1 MAYKL
6 MPYGEIAVRA
16 AQKGTKMTQTAKA
29 GSEKGTDL
37 LRFWEELESEG
48 WEANHPYLLLLGLGP
63 MDTARLVERVEEGL
77 SFGELERLRQNMG
90 LSMDEMAGLVQI
102 RPRTLD
108 RRKKEGWLRPEESD
122 RLLRASRV
130 FGRAIALFEG
140 DGEGALVWLSTPQM
154 ALGGAVP
161 LEMART
167 EIGAREVEGL
177 IGRLEHGVF
186 S

>member
-1 MAYKL
+1 
-6 MPYGEIAVRA
+6 
-16 AQKGTKMTQTAKA
+16 
-29 GSEKGTDL
+29 
-37 LRFWEELESEG
+37 
-48 WEANHPYLLLLGLGP
+48 
-63 MDTARLVERVEEGL
+63 
-77 SFGELERLRQNMG
+77 MG
-90 LSMDEMAGLVQI
+90 LSREEMAELVQI

-108 RRKKEGWLRPEESD
+108 RRKKEGRLHPEESD

-140 DGEGALVWLSTPQM
+140 DVEGALGWLSSPQR

-167 EIGAREVEGL
+167 EIGAGEVEDL

-186 S
+186 A

>member
-1 MAYKL
+1 MA
-6 MPYGEIAVRA
+6 
-16 AQKGTKMTQTAKA
+16 QTARVDPKK
-29 GSEKGTDL
+29 GSDL
-37 LRFWEELESEG
+37 SRFWEEIESGG
-48 WEANHPYLLLLGLGP
+48 WGSGHPYLLLLGLDP
-63 MDTARLVERVEEGL
+63 VDTPRLVERVEEGF
-77 SFGELERLRQNMG
+77 SFGELERLRQNVG
-90 LSMDEMAGLVQI
+90 LSREEISELVQI

-108 RRKKEGWLRPEESD
+108 RRKKEGQLHPDESD

-140 DGEGALVWLSTPQM
+140 DVEGALRWLSSSQR

>member
-1 MAYKL
+1 
-6 MPYGEIAVRA
+6 MPYGKISVRGVKKGATMSQTVRA
-16 AQKGTKMTQTAKA
+16 D
-29 GSEKGTDL
+29 SEKGTDL
-37 LRFWEELESEG
+37 SRFWGEIESGG
-48 WEANHPYLLLLGLGP
+48 WGAGHPYLLLLGLDP
-63 MDTARLVERVEEGL
+63 MDTPQLVERVEEGF
-77 SFGELERLRQNMG
+77 SFGQLEHLRQNMG
-90 LSMDEMAGLVQI
+90 LSREKMAELVQI

-108 RRKKEGWLRPEESD
+108 RRKKEGRLHPEESD
-122 RLLRASRV
+122 RLLRAARV

-140 DGEGALVWLSTPQM
+140 DVEGALGWLSSSQR

-167 EIGAREVEGL
+167 EIGAGEVEDL

>member
-1 MAYKL
+1 
-6 MPYGEIAVRA
+6 V
-16 AQKGTKMTQTAKA
+16 
-29 GSEKGTDL
+29 
-37 LRFWEELESEG
+37 
-48 WEANHPYLLLLGLGP
+48 
-63 MDTARLVERVEEGL
+63 DTPRLVERVEEGF
-77 SFGELERLRQNMG
+77 SFRELEHLRQNMG
-90 LSMDEMAGLVQI
+90 LSRVEMAELVQI

-108 RRKKEGWLRPEESD
+108 RRKKEGRLHPEESD

-140 DGEGALVWLSTPQM
+140 DVEGALRWLSSSQR

>member
-1 MAYKL
+1 MA
-6 MPYGEIAVRA
+6 
-16 AQKGTKMTQTAKA
+16 QTARVDPKK
-29 GSEKGTDL
+29 GSDL
-37 LRFWEELESEG
+37 SRFWEEIESGG
-48 WEANHPYLLLLGLGP
+48 WGSGHPYLLLLGLDP
-63 MDTARLVERVEEGL
+63 VDTPRLVEWVEEGF
-77 SFGELERLRQNMG
+77 SFGELERLRRNMG
-90 LSMDEMAGLVQI
+90 LSREEISELVQI

-108 RRKKEGWLRPEESD
+108 RRKREGRLHPEESD

-140 DGEGALVWLSTPQM
+140 DVEGALRWLSSSQR

>member
-1 MAYKL
+1 
-6 MPYGEIAVRA
+6 
-16 AQKGTKMTQTAKA
+16 MTQTARA
-29 GSEKGTDL
+29 GSKKGSDL
-37 LRFWEELESEG
+37 WRFWEEIESGG
-48 WEANHPYLLLLGLGP
+48 WGSGHPYLLLLGLDP
-63 MDTARLVERVEEGL
+63 MDTPGLVERVEEGL
-77 SFGELERLRQNMG
+77 PFGELERLRQNVG
-90 LSMDEMAGLVQI
+90 LSREEMSELVQI

-108 RRKKEGWLRPEESD
+108 RRKKEGRLHPEESD

-140 DGEGALVWLSTPQM
+140 DIETARQWLSSPQR

-161 LEMART
+161 LEMSRT

>member
-1 MAYKL
+1 MA
-6 MPYGEIAVRA
+6 
-16 AQKGTKMTQTAKA
+16 QTART
-29 GSEKGTDL
+29 SVEKGTDL
-37 LRFWEELESEG
+37 SRFWGEIERQG
-48 WEANHPYLLLLGLGP
+48 WGADHPYLLLLGLDP
-63 MDTARLVERVEEGL
+63 MDTSQLVERVEEGL
-77 SFGELERLRQNMG
+77 SFGGLERLRENMG
-90 LSMDEMAGLVQI
+90 FSREEMAELVQI

-108 RRKKEGWLRPEESD
+108 RRKKEGRLHPEESD
-122 RLLRASRV
+122 RLLRAARV

-140 DGEGALVWLSTPQM
+140 DVEGALRWLSSPQR

-167 EIGAREVEGL
+167 EIGAGEVEGS

>member
-1 MAYKL
+1 MA
-6 MPYGEIAVRA
+6 
-16 AQKGTKMTQTAKA
+16 QTAST
-29 GSEKGTDL
+29 GSEKDTDL
-37 LRFWEELESEG
+37 SRFWGEIEMGG
-48 WEANHPYLLLLGLGP
+48 WGANHPYLLLLGLDP
-63 MDTARLVERVEEGL
+63 MDTPQLVERVEEGL
-77 SFGELERLRQNMG
+77 SFGELEHLRQNMG
-90 LSMDEMAGLVQI
+90 LSREEMAGLVQV

-108 RRKKEGWLRPEESD
+108 RRKKEGRLHLEESD
-122 RLLRASRV
+122 RLLRASRI

-140 DGEGALVWLSTPQM
+140 DGEGALGWLSSPQR

>member
-1 MAYKL
+1 MRQTARVDPKKGSDL
-6 MPYGEIAVRA
+6 SRFWGEIES
-16 AQKGTKMTQTAKA
+16 GGW
-29 GSEKGTDL
+29 GSG
-37 LRFWEELESEG
+37 
-48 WEANHPYLLLLGLGP
+48 HPYLLLLGLDP
-63 MDTARLVERVEEGL
+63 VDTPRLVEWVEEGF
-77 SFGELERLRQNMG
+77 SFGELERLRRNMG
-90 LSMDEMAGLVQI
+90 LSREEISELVQI

-108 RRKKEGWLRPEESD
+108 RRKREGRLHPEESD

-140 DGEGALVWLSTPQM
+140 DAEGASGWLSSPQR

-167 EIGAREVEGL
+167 EIGAGEVEGL

>member
-1 MAYKL
+1 MRQTARVDPKKGSDL
-6 MPYGEIAVRA
+6 SRFWGEIES
-16 AQKGTKMTQTAKA
+16 GGW
-29 GSEKGTDL
+29 GSG
-37 LRFWEELESEG
+37 
-48 WEANHPYLLLLGLGP
+48 HPYLLLLGLDP
-63 MDTARLVERVEEGL
+63 VDTPRLVEWVEEGF
-77 SFGELERLRQNMG
+77 SFGELERLRRNMG
-90 LSMDEMAGLVQI
+90 LSREEISELVQI

-108 RRKKEGWLRPEESD
+108 RRKREGRLHPEESD

-140 DGEGALVWLSTPQM
+140 DVEGALRWLSSSQR

-167 EIGAREVEGL
+167 EIGAREVVGL

>member
-1 MAYKL
+1 MA
-6 MPYGEIAVRA
+6 
-16 AQKGTKMTQTAKA
+16 QTART
-29 GSEKGTDL
+29 GSEKGRDL
-37 LRFWEELESEG
+37 SRFWREIESGG
-48 WEANHPYLLLLGLGP
+48 WGANHPYLRLLGLDP
-63 MDTARLVERVEEGL
+63 MDTPRLVERVEEGL

-90 LSMDEMAGLVQI
+90 LSREEMAELVQI

-108 RRKKEGWLRPEESD
+108 RRKKEGRLHPEESD

-140 DGEGALVWLSTPQM
+140 DVEGALGWLSTPQR

-167 EIGAREVEGL
+167 EIGAGEVEDL

>member
-1 MAYKL
+1 MA
-6 MPYGEIAVRA
+6 
-16 AQKGTKMTQTAKA
+16 QTART
-29 GSEKGTDL
+29 SVEKGTDL
-37 LRFWEELESEG
+37 SRFWGEIELEG
-48 WEANHPYLLLLGLGP
+48 WGADHPYLLLLGLDP
-63 MDTARLVERVEEGL
+63 MNTSQLVERVEEGL
-77 SFGELERLRQNMG
+77 SFGELERLRENMG
-90 LSMDEMAGLVQI
+90 FSREEMAELVQI

-108 RRKKEGWLRPEESD
+108 RRKKEGRLHPEESD
-122 RLLRASRV
+122 RLLRAARV

-140 DGEGALVWLSTPQM
+140 DVEGALRWLSTPQR

-167 EIGAREVEGL
+167 EIGAGEVEGS

>member
-1 MAYKL
+1 MA
-6 MPYGEIAVRA
+6 EILVRGAKKGATMSQTVRA
-16 AQKGTKMTQTAKA
+16 D
-29 GSEKGTDL
+29 SEEGTDL
-37 LRFWEELESEG
+37 SRFWGEIESGG
-48 WEANHPYLLLLGLGP
+48 WGADHPYLLLLGLDP
-63 MDTARLVERVEEGL
+63 MDTPRLVE
-77 SFGELERLRQNMG
+77 LEHLRQNIG
-90 LSMDEMAGLVQI
+90 FSREEMAELVQI

-108 RRKKEGWLRPEESD
+108 RRKKEGRLHPEESD

-130 FGRAIALFEG
+130 FGRALALFEG
-140 DGEGALVWLSTPQM
+140 DTEGASGWLSSPQR

-167 EIGAREVEGL
+167 EIGAGEVEGL

>member
-1 MAYKL
+1 MA
-6 MPYGEIAVRA
+6 
-16 AQKGTKMTQTAKA
+16 QTARS
-29 GSEKGTDL
+29 GSEKGSDL
-37 LRFWEELESEG
+37 SRFWGEIESGG
-48 WEANHPYLLLLGLGP
+48 WGADHPYLLLLGLDP
-63 MDTARLVERVEEGL
+63 VDTPRLVERVEEGF
-77 SFGELERLRQNMG
+77 SFRELEHLRQNMG
-90 LSMDEMAGLVQI
+90 LSREEMAELVQI

-108 RRKKEGWLRPEESD
+108 RRKKEGRLHPDESD

-140 DGEGALVWLSTPQM
+140 NAEGALRWLSSPQG

-167 EIGAREVEGL
+167 ETGAREVEAL

>member
-1 MAYKL
+1 MA
-6 MPYGEIAVRA
+6 
-16 AQKGTKMTQTAKA
+16 QTART
-29 GSEKGTDL
+29 GSEKGGDL
-37 LRFWEELESEG
+37 SRFWGEIESEG
-48 WEANHPYLLLLGLGP
+48 WGAEHPYLLLLGLDP
-63 MDTARLVERVEEGL
+63 MDTPRLVERVEEGF
-77 SFGELERLRQNMG
+77 SFGELEHLRENMD
-90 LSMDEMAGLVQI
+90 LSREEMAELVQI

-108 RRKKEGWLRPEESD
+108 RRKKEGRLHPEESD

-140 DGEGALVWLSTPQM
+140 DVEGALGWLSTPQR

-161 LEMART
+161 FEMART
-167 EIGAREVEGL
+167 EIGAGEVEGL